1 MQDGNAIWAHSPVK
15 QGKLWSKCIKAGI
28 FTMTIFSA
36 HRANTNN
43 SFILT
48 PLKVFLLNL
57 DNAEQ
62 NKKVSM
68 HKHQIRPFPST
79 AQKGF

>member
-1 MQDGNAIWAHSPVK
+1 MN
-15 QGKLWSKCIKAGI
+15 
-28 FTMTIFSA
+28 IFSA

-57 DNAEQ
+57 DNVEQ